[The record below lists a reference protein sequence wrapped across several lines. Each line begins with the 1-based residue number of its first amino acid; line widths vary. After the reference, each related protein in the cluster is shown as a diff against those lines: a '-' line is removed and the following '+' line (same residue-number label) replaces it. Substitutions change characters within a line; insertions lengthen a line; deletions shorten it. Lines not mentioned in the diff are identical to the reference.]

1 MKTKTLGLA
10 AALLLLGCGGGG
22 GGGTPVAFDSY
33 PAELS
38 TSFCA
43 KTFECCTTAEIMEE
57 YSLFGGLADEADCV
71 TKFTPFLGGE
81 SAAFEASI
89 AAGKMTYSESLAGD
103 CLAAFS
109 TASCSTYGSDD
120 APDGS
125 CDRIFEG
132 LVANDASCDFD
143 EECVTQYCEGDDSD
157 NNVAGTCKA
166 LPAIGSECPDFE
178 CAQGAYCEFGS
189 PSMCIAIKADGES
202 CSGDEQCI
210 NSCNVA
216 NDVGT
221 CGAQTVCTGM

>member
-1 MKTKTLGLA
+1 MKTKTLGFA

-22 GGGTPVAFDSY
+22 GDPIAFDSY

-43 KTFECCTTAEIMEE
+43 KTFECCTTAEIMEQ
-57 YSLFGGLADEADCV
+57 YSFFGGLTDEADCV
-71 TKFTPFLGGE
+71 TKFTPFLAGDKV
-81 SAAFEASI
+81 AFEASI
-89 AAGKMTYSESLAGD
+89 AAGKMAYDEGLAGD
-103 CLAAFS
+103 CLAAFA
-109 TASCSTYGSDD
+109 TANCSQFGSND
-120 APDGS
+120 APDPS
-125 CDRIFEG
+125 CDKFLAG

-166 LPAIGSECPDFE
+166 LPAVGSECPDFE

-189 PSMCIAIKADGES
+189 ASMCIAAKADGES
-202 CSGDEQCI
+202 CGSDDQCI
-210 NSCNVA
+210 NSCNVV